1 MSHRCGFKGPRLP
14 VERSLHVQ
22 PEITCCV
29 RRTYDRLWKEAMEEL
44 VALAREEDLLESKTR
59 KVKKQLGLQA

>member
-1 MSHRCGFKGPRLP
+1 
-14 VERSLHVQ
+14 
-22 PEITCCV
+22 
-29 RRTYDRLWKEAMEEL
+29 MEEL